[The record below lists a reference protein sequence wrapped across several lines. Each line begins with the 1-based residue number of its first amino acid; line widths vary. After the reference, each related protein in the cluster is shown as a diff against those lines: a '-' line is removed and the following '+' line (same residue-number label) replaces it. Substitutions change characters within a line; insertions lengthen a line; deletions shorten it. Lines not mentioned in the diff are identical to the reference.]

1 MNRRKFLGLLA
12 VAPLAAKYAP
22 LLSKLVPAPTAYRTY
37 ICGSA
42 AMIGEYNEYA
52 NFSSFA
58 IASAIDEQ
66 VEKAAEELGYQAGLT
81 MNQIRCMHKSTVNL
95 F

>member
-22 LLSKLVPAPTAYRTY
+22 LLSKLVPAPATPVYAV
-37 ICGSA
+37 
-42 AMIGEYNEYA
+42 IGEWNDYA

-81 MNQIRCMHKSTVNL
+81 MNQMYAQVYG
-95 F
+95 